1 MLMDDA
7 TAFPLLV
14 ETSYFVLGEGTT
26 GIDYYPYGG
35 KVIFRNAVSMR

>member
-7 TAFPLLV
+7 TAYPLMV
-14 ETSYFVLGEGTT
+14 ETSYFVMGEGVT

-35 KVIFRNAVSMR
+35 KVIFRNAVAMR